1 MITDKSF
8 LILVTQVFIY
18 FPLNIVK
25 FLQKSEKKKIFSTL
39 FSDQVI
45 MTKRLKI
52 TDYIFFSKIQSYF
65 G

>member
-25 FLQKSEKKKIFSTL
+25 FLQKSEKKKIFQHFL
-39 FSDQVI
+39 AI
-45 MTKRLKI
+45 K
-52 TDYIFFSKIQSYF
+52 
-65 G
+65 

>member
-25 FLQKSEKKKIFSTL
+25 FLKKSFFKFFFSTL

-45 MTKRLKI
+45 ITKRLKI
-52 TDYIFFSKIQSYF
+52 TVKI
-65 G
+65 